1 MRFEVCVD
9 DVAGV
14 LAAQEG
20 GADRVELCCALFE
33 GGLTP
38 SAGTVETVRAMSS
51 IDVNVLIRPRG
62 GDFIYDRYEV
72 RAMLRDV
79 EIAAELGVHGV
90 VVGALT
96 EDGDVDVALC
106 RQLVSA
112 AQGLSVTFHRAFDM
126 ARRPF
131 DSLEAIVD
139 LGADRLLTSGQEA
152 SALEGAPLIA
162 DLVAAAAD
170 RLIVMPGG
178 GITEHNVLR
187 ILDLTGASEI
197 HFSAR
202 TSAESAARH
211 RNTRVAMGGALRS
224 EEYVRRRTSPAA
236 IGSVVSTAMGGS
248 PEGKPRSGA
257 Q

>member
-14 LAAQEG
+14 LAAQEA

-38 SAGTVETVRAMSS
+38 SAGMTETVRAVAS

-62 GDFIYDRYEV
+62 GDFVYDRHDV

-79 EIAAELGVHGV
+79 EIAAGLGVHGMV
-90 VVGALT
+90 IGALT

-106 RQLVSA
+106 RELRA
-112 AQGLSVTFHRAFDM
+112 AAPGLSVTFHRAFDM
-126 ARRPF
+126 CRRPF
-131 DSLEAIVD
+131 DALEAIVD
-139 LGADRLLTSGQEA
+139 LGADRLLTSGQET

-162 DLVAAAAD
+162 DLVVAAGD
-170 RLIVMPGG
+170 RLAVMPGG
-178 GITEHNVLR
+178 GVTARNVRR
-187 ILDLTGASEI
+187 ILDLTGAGEV

-202 TSAESAARH
+202 TAVESPMRH
-211 RNTRVAMGGALRS
+211 RNTRVSMGGALRG
-224 EEYVRRRTSPAA
+224 EEYARRRTDATA
-236 IGSVVSTAMGGS
+236 IGAIVSAAGG
-248 PEGKPRSGA
+248 